1 MSKAPK
7 LTPLPVSS
15 LTAHLRPGPESVR
28 DAPQRW
34 SQSRVVAQQHG
45 GHVGIVYPLY
55 PYLGVGMLVV
65 VGREKAV
72 AVESRFWAMTARTVL
87 TVEMIAAVV
96 AARRGS
102 CPRSPAI
109 RAAVASRAWITGAT
123 RREWARTPLS
133 RSSNWRR

>member
-1 MSKAPK
+1 MLKATK
-7 LTPLPVSS
+7 LTPPPVCS

-72 AVESRFWAMTARTVL
+72 AVEPRDAINTKIRN
-87 TVEMIAAVV
+87 AVSLN
-96 AARRGS
+96 ANPCGGFS
-102 CPRSPAI
+102 
-109 RAAVASRAWITGAT
+109 
-123 RREWARTPLS
+123 
-133 RSSNWRR
+133 